1 MKTSVFDMVMVS
13 QFFSPTGYPLA
24 WYFNATLA
32 MYSPAGLFPGIA
44 PVLGDSDHAAYLP
57 NGIMDFSD
65 RMSLPQRIINTVA
78 IFFTEQL
85 FLQWSKSSIYD
96 IVKKVL
102 PDCPPLDD
110 IEKETSLIF
119 ANTNPVFSYRRPMT
133 PEMVEIGGIHCTPA
147 KPLPPKLEAFVGEH
161 RAGFIMFGVGSA
173 VNMNDMPPAMVD
185 AFIQVFRQ
193 LPQRVVWQW
202 KGQQRE
208 NMPANIMTVD
218 WMPQQ
223 DMLGHENCR
232 LFLTHGGLNSMM
244 EAVYHGVPVIGLP
257 LSADQFANIARAQRE
272 GYATELKWKDI
283 TQESLSVTIHQMLD
297 NPRYAENAE
306 RLSQLMKDA
315 LVSPVELAV
324 FATEFNLRHNGAKH
338 LRLGSRYLAP
348 YQRAMIDVYA
358 VLAAV
363 LCLPIALI
371 VFLLRKCCK
380 TTTTTT
386 KPSPKITKKKQ

>member
-1 MKTSVFDMVMVS
+1 MKVSRALYSNPQVLELMKTSVFDMVMVS

-32 MYSPAGLFPGIA
+32 MYSPVSRDFSLFFPAELKITIEILQAGLFPGIA

-147 KPLPPKLEAFVGEH
+147 KPLPPVS
-161 RAGFIMFGVGSA
+161 I
-173 VNMNDMPPAMVD
+173 
-185 AFIQVFRQ
+185 I
-193 LPQRVVWQW
+193 
-202 KGQQRE
+202 
-208 NMPANIMTVD
+208 IIII
-218 WMPQQ
+218 
-223 DMLGHENCR
+223 
-232 LFLTHGGLNSMM
+232 LF
-244 EAVYHGVPVIGLP
+244 
-257 LSADQFANIARAQRE
+257 
-272 GYATELKWKDI
+272 
-283 TQESLSVTIHQMLD
+283 
-297 NPRYAENAE
+297 
-306 RLSQLMKDA
+306 
-315 LVSPVELAV
+315 
-324 FATEFNLRHNGAKH
+324 
-338 LRLGSRYLAP
+338 
-348 YQRAMIDVYA
+348 
-358 VLAAV
+358 
-363 LCLPIALI
+363 
-371 VFLLRKCCK
+371 
-380 TTTTTT
+380 
-386 KPSPKITKKKQ
+386 